1 MTREE
6 AIDAIVPKLVDFY
19 RPERI
24 YLFGSS
30 ARGDYRDDSDLDF
43 MVLLPD
49 GAPNELLDASPT
61 FPGVPYSKEIVR
73 WYVSKFDYW
82 LPLRA
87 SFPSTI
93 ADEGR
98 LLYERVA
105 VAG

>member
-49 GAPNELLDASPT
+49 GAHEPKYSAPI
-61 FPGVPYSKEIVR
+61 PRVPYAVEVT
-73 WYVSKFDYW
+73 YW
-82 LPLRA
+82 HSGEFERGAPLR
-87 SFPSTI
+87 PSLPATVLR
-93 ADEGR
+93 EGR
-98 LLYERVA
+98 LLYDEFSNQ
-105 VAG
+105 